1 MEKDIINEL
10 LEKGFEVVDFVDIR
24 DPKHSF
30 EEIYLNEED
39 TENILEMLG
48 INPDTAAL
56 SGEQEKLFVT
66 GESQPLA
73 QYYRRGEE
81 PPNIKDVIA
90 PLKYEVK
97 EATV

>member
-1 MEKDIINEL
+1 MEKDIRKEL
-10 LEKGFEVVDFVDIR
+10 LEKDFEVVDFVDIR

-30 EEIYLNEED
+30 EEIYLKEED

-48 INPDTAAL
+48 ISSDTAAL
-56 SGEQEKLFVT
+56 SVEKEKLFVT
-66 GESQPLA
+66 GEAQPLA
-73 QYYRRGEE
+73 QYYRQGEE
-81 PPNIKDVIA
+81 PPDTKDVIA

>member
-1 MEKDIINEL
+1 MEKDIVKDL
-10 LEKGFEVVDFVDIR
+10 VEKGFEVVDFVDIR
-24 DPKHSF
+24 DPNHSF
-30 EEIYLNEED
+30 EEIYLKEED

-66 GESQPLA
+66 GELKPLA
-73 QYYRRGEE
+73 QYYRQGEE
-81 PPNIKDVIA
+81 PPNMEDVIG

>member
-1 MEKDIINEL
+1 MEKDIVKDL
-10 LEKGFEVVDFVDIR
+10 LEKGFEVADFVDIR
-24 DPKHSF
+24 NPKHLF
-30 EEIYLNEED
+30 KEIYLKEEG
-39 TENILEMLG
+39 TENLLEMLG

-73 QYYRRGEE
+73 QYYRQGEE

>member
-1 MEKDIINEL
+1 MKDL
-10 LEKGFEVVDFVDIR
+10 VEKGFEVVDFIDIR
-24 DPKHSF
+24 NPEHLF
-30 EEIYLNEED
+30 EEIYLKEED

-73 QYYRRGEE
+73 QYYRQGEE
-81 PPNIKDVIA
+81 PPASEEVRA